1 MSEIKKILACIRTAD
16 KRFNLINKKD
26 RIAIGI
32 SGGKDSMLLFYAL
45 HLYSKFS
52 FVDFKIVPIII
63 DLGFDNFNP
72 KPIQDFIES
81 FGYKL
86 EVYEAK
92 DVYKILL
99 LNQKDKSHLP
109 CSICSKMKKAIIDK
123 AAKKFNCNKV
133 AFAHHADDAIETLF
147 LNEIKG
153 GKIATFSPKM
163 FLTKDEITFIRPL
176 ILVFENDISKTV
188 KALNIPVLEST
199 CPANKKTEREEIK
212 ILLSQLYKKYP
223 EARQNFL
230 NMISNY
236 DNFQLWDE
244 YEVRHIENSYIT
256 LKYCRNESDIQKFLN
271 YHSLSKLKYDYNYLI
286 FLKEK
291 IIGTFAYNIENNE
304 LILKSIYFRNKNME
318 KLYFESV
325 IKEIE
330 VLLFEKYNP
339 IILKTTSKLK
349 YFKENYKK
357 EGQYYVLHLSG
368 KLSKILRKN

>member
-26 RIAIGI
+26 KIAIGI

-63 DLGFDNFNP
+63 DLGFDNFDP

-81 FGYKL
+81 LGYKL

-212 ILLSQLYKKYP
+212 ILLNQLYKKYP

-256 LKYCRNESDIQKFLN
+256 LKYCRNASDIQKFLN
-271 YHSLSKLKYDYNYLI
+271 YHSISKLKYDYNYLI

-291 IIGTFAYNIENNE
+291 IIY
-304 LILKSIYFRNKNME
+304 
-318 KLYFESV
+318 
-325 IKEIE
+325 
-330 VLLFEKYNP
+330 P
-339 IILKTTSKLK
+339 
-349 YFKENYKK
+349 
-357 EGQYYVLHLSG
+357 
-368 KLSKILRKN
+368 KIHVFY

>member
-123 AAKKFNCNKV
+123 AAK
-133 AFAHHADDAIETLF
+133 I
-147 LNEIKG
+147 
-153 GKIATFSPKM
+153 
-163 FLTKDEITFIRPL
+163 
-176 ILVFENDISKTV
+176 
-188 KALNIPVLEST
+188 VLH
-199 CPANKKTEREEIK
+199 K
-212 ILLSQLYKKYP
+212 LYVLY
-223 EARQNFL
+223 
-230 NMISNY
+230 
-236 DNFQLWDE
+236 
-244 YEVRHIENSYIT
+244 
-256 LKYCRNESDIQKFLN
+256 
-271 YHSLSKLKYDYNYLI
+271 
-286 FLKEK
+286 
-291 IIGTFAYNIENNE
+291 TFAFWDAF
-304 LILKSIYFRNKNME
+304 L
-318 KLYFESV
+318 V
-325 IKEIE
+325 
-330 VLLFEKYNP
+330 
-339 IILKTTSKLK
+339 
-349 YFKENYKK
+349 
-357 EGQYYVLHLSG
+357 
-368 KLSKILRKN
+368 

>member
-188 KALNIPVLEST
+188 KALNIPILEST
-199 CPANKKTEREEIK
+199 CPANKKTDREEIK
-212 ILLSQLYKKYP
+212 ILLNQ
-223 EARQNFL
+223 R
-230 NMISNY
+230 
-236 DNFQLWDE
+236 
-244 YEVRHIENSYIT
+244 
-256 LKYCRNESDIQKFLN
+256 
-271 YHSLSKLKYDYNYLI
+271 
-286 FLKEK
+286 
-291 IIGTFAYNIENNE
+291 
-304 LILKSIYFRNKNME
+304 
-318 KLYFESV
+318 
-325 IKEIE
+325 
-330 VLLFEKYNP
+330 
-339 IILKTTSKLK
+339 
-349 YFKENYKK
+349 
-357 EGQYYVLHLSG
+357 
-368 KLSKILRKN
+368 

>member
-32 SGGKDSMLLFYAL
+32 SGGKDSMLFFYAL

-86 EVYEAK
+86 EIYEAK

-99 LNQKDKSHLP
+99 LNQKDKAHLP

-212 ILLSQLYKKYP
+212 ILLNQLYRKYP

-256 LKYCRNESDIQKFLN
+256 LKYCRNADDIQKILN
-271 YHSLSKLKYDYNYLI
+271 YHSLSKLKCDYNYLI

-291 IIGTFAYNIENNE
+291 IIGTFAYNLENNE
-304 LILKSIYFRNKNME
+304 LILKTIYFKNKNMK
-318 KLYFESV
+318 KLYFEPV

-339 IILKTTSKLK
+339 IILKTTAKLK

-357 EGQYYVLHLSG
+357 EGQYYVLPLSG